1 MGKEFTMQNGNK
13 HRMFASNEELEQRIA
28 ALETL
33 VADLEFNQ
41 RKILEALH
49 IAPKSPTTP

>member
-1 MGKEFTMQNGNK
+1 MKQQPTPLGLQTVPDSP
-13 HRMFASNEELEQRIA
+13 AELEQRI
-28 ALETL
+28 
-33 VADLEFNQ
+33 ADLEFNQ